1 MNLCEIC
8 KLDGVCDD
16 QEQYGKPQTDC
27 LNFEPHEDTTRLKIK
42 ELEAE
47 NAELKKRMELVFKC
61 FKPVDEAE
69 AKKLSLPQ
77 TMALELIQEIIHGGS
92 K

>member
-1 MNLCEIC
+1 M
-8 KLDGVCDD
+8 KLAVVSQKRLDNIIKLADAIEEG
-16 QEQYGKPQTDC
+16 EPFDC
-27 LNFEPHEDTTRLKIK
+27 PHEALRLKIK